1 VARSKVPILFIHSQA
16 DRQNPPRMSQQ
27 LYDRAAGF
35 SELWITGDAP
45 HGMLFAT
52 EKAAYTTRVFEFIQ
66 RAMALP
72 VRPV

>member
-1 VARSKVPILFIHSQA
+1 
-16 DRQNPPRMSQQ
+16 MSQQ